1 MNFDFSEDQKLLQK
15 TVRDYL
21 EEHAPLTAAREV
33 LETGT
38 THAPA
43 LWKGAAELG
52 WLGATIPEE
61 HGGAGF
67 GHLELC
73 LIAEE
78 VGRALAPI
86 PFSSSVYF
94 FTEGILRAGSDAQ
107 QKAYLPGLAAGDCIG
122 TFALAE
128 KPGSVS
134 EDSIQAKFDGGKL
147 SGTKIAVADG
157 QIANAAIVA
166 ARSSDG
172 VSLVIVDLDGDG
184 VTRESLASFDGS
196 RPQATLTFDG
206 AAAEVLGTAG
216 QGWTLAESLL
226 DRAAV
231 LMAFEQVGSAQR
243 AFEITKDFTM
253 GRYAFGRPVA
263 SFQAV
268 KHRLADLWCAI
279 ELARSHAYYGAWAL
293 SGDEPELGLAA
304 PGARVSATDALELA
318 AVEMVQLHGGVG
330 FTWEYDCHLFYRRS
344 KLLGLVLGG
353 AREWRDKLV
362 RRLAAQQA

>member
-21 EEHAPLTAAREV
+21 EEHAPLASAREV
-33 LETGT
+33 LETD
-38 THAPA
+38 ASYSPE

-86 PFSSSVYF
+86 PFSSSVYL
-94 FTEGILRAGSDAQ
+94 FTEAILQAGSEAQ
-107 QKAYLPGLAAGDCIG
+107 RKAHLPLLAAGDRIG

-128 KPGSVS
+128 KPGCPT
-134 EDSIQAKFDGGKL
+134 EDSIQATLDGDKL
-147 SGTKIAVADG
+147 TGAKLAVHDG
-157 QIANAAIVA
+157 QTANAAVVA
-166 ARSSDG
+166 ARGPEG
-172 VSLVIVDLDGDG
+172 VSLVLVDLDGDG
-184 VTRESLASFDGS
+184 VSRQPLDSIDGS
-196 RPQATLTFDG
+196 RPQASLTFDG

-216 QGWTLAESLL
+216 EGWALAESLL

-231 LMAFEQVGSAQR
+231 LLAFEQLGSAQR

-268 KHRLADLWCAI
+268 KHRLADLWCSI
-279 ELARSHAYYGAWAL
+279 ELARSNAYYGAWAL
-293 SGDEPELGLAA
+293 SGDEPELAVAA
-304 PGARVSATDALELA
+304 PGARISATDALELA
-318 AVEMVQLHGGVG
+318 AEEMVHLHGGVG

-344 KLLGLVLGG
+344 KTLGLALGG

-362 RRLAAQQA
+362 RRLAAQA